1 MNFTTFKS
9 LPIFMCAA
17 AVTAC
22 GGGGGGGASTPAISG
37 ITGVGFAQGTVT
49 GFGSIFVNG
58 VEFSTS
64 AAQIH
69 IDDQPGTESDL
80 KIGQVVTVKGVI
92 NADGVTGRAD
102 DVSLNHNVEGPIQSI
117 DPATSSLVVLGQT
130 VIVNGG
136 TLFEGATALADLTV
150 GAVVEISGFVD
161 STGAVVATH
170 IEVRTAAGEFE
181 AKGKVSNLDT
191 TTQRFSVNALIVD
204 YATAQLVNGSPAD
217 GSCVEAKGTT
227 FASGVLTA
235 TTVEVKSCT
244 LTVSKGD
251 DGEIEGLISTFTSS
265 SDFEINGQHVITNA
279 QTQISGGTAAD
290 LRLNLKVEAEG
301 SFDANGALV
310 AEKVQI
316 KTDASARLTGTVDA
330 VDAAAGTLTVFGVTV
345 QTSKTGTV
353 FDDKSS
359 AKVRSFGIGDVS
371 TGDYVEARG
380 SEGASAGTLGALILE
395 RRDLDNK
402 RELRAVATNVAQPS
416 LTLLGVGVT
425 AAGNAQYRDAA
436 GAVITAADFF
446 AQAADRPV
454 KVSGSWSGSTFT
466 ADQLELE
473 NP

>member
-1 MNFTTFKS
+1 MKFSTFKTIPF
-9 LPIFMCAA
+9 LLCAS
-17 AVTAC
+17 VLTAC
-22 GGGGGGGASTPAISG
+22 GGGGGGGSSAPAISG

-58 VEFSTS
+58 VEFSTN

-69 IDDQPGTESDL
+69 IDDHPGTESEL

-102 DVSLNHNVEGPIQSI
+102 DVSFNHDVEGPIQSI

-136 TLFEGATALADLTV
+136 TLFEGATALADLAIGTI
-150 GAVVEISGFVD
+150 VEISGFTD

-170 IEVRTAAGEFE
+170 IQVRAAAGEFE

-191 TTQRFSVNALIVD
+191 NAKRFAVNALIVD
-204 YATAQLVNGSPAD
+204 YGTAQLTNGTPAD
-217 GSCVEAKGTT
+217 GNCVEAKGTA
-227 FASGVLTA
+227 FANGVLTA
-235 TTVEVKSCT
+235 TSVEVKSCT
-244 LTVSKGD
+244 LAVSKGD
-251 DGEIEGLISTFTSS
+251 EGEIEGLISTFTSS
-265 SDFEINGQHVITNA
+265 SNFEINGQQVITNA
-279 QTQISGGTAAD
+279 QTQFSGGTVAD

-310 AEKVQI
+310 ADKVQI
-316 KTDASARLTGTVDA
+316 KTDASARLTGTVDG

-345 QTSKTGTV
+345 QTSKAGTV

-371 TGDYVEARG
+371 IGDYVEARG
-380 SEGASAGTLGALILE
+380 SAGSTAGTLDALIVE
-395 RRDLDNK
+395 RRDLNNK
-402 RELRAVATNVAQPS
+402 RELRAIAKNVAQPG
-416 LTLLGVGVT
+416 LTLLGVAVT
-425 AAGNAQYRDAA
+425 AAGNAQYRDTTGAA
-436 GAVITAADFF
+436 ITAADFF
-446 AQAADRPV
+446 AQAPDRPV
-454 KVSGSWSGSTFT
+454 KVSGSWSGTAFT